1 MSSGDIMEIVK
12 LKETGME
19 YAIEKAYHCLQNSGI
34 IAYPAD
40 TIYGLGALYD
50 REEAIKGIIKLKG
63 RVETKGI
70 LLIAGSIDMI
80 MRIVEG
86 IPPELMTLAQRY
98 WPGPLTILFKAK
110 PEISGLLTGGT
121 GKIAIRIPG
130 ESFGLELVRRKGI
143 IITSTSVNPSG
154 LPPATDAEEIKRY
167 FPQGIDLLIDGGKL
181 SGNPSTIVEIE
192 DGKIKILRKGAVT
205 L

>member
-1 MSSGDIMEIVK
+1 MEIVK

>member
-1 MSSGDIMEIVK
+1 MEIVK

-50 REEAIKGIIKLKG
+50 REEAIKRIIKLKG